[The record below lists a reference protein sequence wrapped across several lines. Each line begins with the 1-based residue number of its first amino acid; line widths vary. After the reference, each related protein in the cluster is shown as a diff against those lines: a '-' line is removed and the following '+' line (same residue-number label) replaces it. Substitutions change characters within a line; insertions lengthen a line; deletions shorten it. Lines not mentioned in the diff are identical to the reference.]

1 MERLGLQKP
10 PPEITLRRGGP
21 SGELL
26 GGPVPPAL
34 SEEAADAAI
43 GETLRPW
50 LTPIERRELAEASQ
64 HAAIALTGAP
74 IGWRA
79 VDGADAVTATGTAL
93 AVGAPYYS
101 VRGHICRDLSQS
113 VSKSAELRQQEV
125 TLCRDDPLSGPA
137 VWLLGQRDQ

>member
-1 MERLGLQKP
+1 MERLKLQKP

-34 SEEAADAAI
+34 SDETADAAI
-43 GETLRPW
+43 GAALRPW

-64 HAAIALTGAP
+64 HAAMALTGAP

-79 VDGADAVTATGTAL
+79 VDGGDAVTATGTAL
-93 AVGAPYYS
+93 SVGEPYYS

-113 VSKSAELRQQEV
+113 VTKSGELRQEGV
-125 TLCRDDPLSGPA
+125 TLCRNDPLSGAA
-137 VWLLGQRDQ
+137 VWVLGQRDQ